1 MEQSEFERSDPD
13 TSPEQ
18 VGETRQRLHL
28 DGVPEHSASAN
39 DRESGLDGTD
49 IAEPVRPTRASLDST
64 PDPNDAETPLKD
76 DREG

>member
-1 MEQSEFERSDPD
+1 MQQSQPERPDLD

-39 DRESGLDGTD
+39 DRERGLDGTD
-49 IAEPVRPTRASLDST
+49 IAEAARPTRASLDSA
-64 PDPNDAETPLKD
+64 PDRNAAETPLKD
-76 DREG
+76 DHEG